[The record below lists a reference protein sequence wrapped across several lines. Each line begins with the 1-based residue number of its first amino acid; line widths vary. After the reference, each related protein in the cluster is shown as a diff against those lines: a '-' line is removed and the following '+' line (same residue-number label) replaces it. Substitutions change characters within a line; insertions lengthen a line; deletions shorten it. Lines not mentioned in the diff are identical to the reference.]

1 MEAIELFQTYVQTEW
16 FIIPSNTQLVETW
29 VKNANKC
36 TATGKDQHFSSML
49 ALCCSSTVFDMKYK
63 AKREAEVR
71 EWKGNK
77 YFTKGTIGNRVDK
90 LTGELESGKKVESV
104 RGTFYSCLAIQE
116 IIECSNAVD
125 EYCSDRHEAWKDV
138 RKRLTTCEQQFQS
151 IRTLQSIEEYSHV
164 IFNPDNDGTVM
175 PNAIMSLRGFEQTGH
190 MKGEVR
196 YSSLRNVHIQLIRN
210 ELNFMNIP
218 FEVVDGIRKL
228 TQRLKGANLAL
239 QRQQIQEETGEAPKE
254 SDLNAVS
261 FLPLSNSAK
270 DYHMATDQ

>member
-1 MEAIELFQTYVQTEW
+1 
-16 FIIPSNTQLVETW
+16 
-29 VKNANKC
+29 
-36 TATGKDQHFSSML
+36 
-49 ALCCSSTVFDMKYK
+49 MKYK

-71 EWKGNK
+71 ELKGNK

-116 IIECSNAVD
+116 IIERRNAVE

-138 RKRLTTCEQQFQS
+138 RKRLTTCKEQFKS

-164 IFNPDNDGTVM
+164 IFDPDNDGTVK

-196 YSSLRNVHIQLIRN
+196 YSSL
-210 ELNFMNIP
+210 
-218 FEVVDGIRKL
+218 
-228 TQRLKGANLAL
+228 
-239 QRQQIQEETGEAPKE
+239 
-254 SDLNAVS
+254 
-261 FLPLSNSAK
+261 
-270 DYHMATDQ
+270 